1 VKALHRV
8 VWGFF
13 IELHQ
18 KGSAPLNDFLPVTK
32 IPRSGLPDYALVC
45 GDPRR
50 AARIADQFE
59 GKREIGN
66 NREYVTYRG
75 AWKGVDLVVSSHGV
89 GGPGAICMFE
99 ELAQAGVK
107 TIIRVGTCG
116 GLVEAIDDGDL
127 IISTGVVR
135 EDGVSDQLVPVA
147 YPAFSTPEV
156 VIALQQS
163 AQAHGHR
170 WHRGVTWTKA
180 MFFPG
185 VLPFQNEIYQKAGV
199 IAVEMELSALLVM
212 AGLRGIDAGGILVAD
227 GNPKEK
233 TPEYNPHRSI
243 VEEGVGKSI
252 EVALGAIERLASAV
266 PLRPQDGLTRTFAY
280 R

>member
-1 VKALHRV
+1 
-8 VWGFF
+8 
-13 IELHQ
+13 
-18 KGSAPLNDFLPVTK
+18 LNDFLPVTK
-32 IPRSGLPDYALVC
+32 IPRSGLPAYALVC

-50 AARIADQFE
+50 AARIAGYFE
-59 GKREIGN
+59 NSREIGS

-75 AWKGVDLVVSSHGV
+75 AWKGVDLTVSSHGV

-99 ELAQAGVK
+99 ELAMAGSK

-127 IISTGVVR
+127 VISTATVR

-156 VIALQQS
+156 ALALQAA
-163 AQAHGHR
+163 AQAVGHP
-170 WHRGVTWTKA
+170 WHRGITWTKA
-180 MFFPG
+180 AFFPG
-185 VLPFQNEIYQKAGV
+185 VIMPPYEGYLKAGI

-212 AGLRGIDAGGILVAD
+212 AGLRGVRAGGILVVD
-227 GNPKEK
+227 GNPVKRQGEA
-233 TPEYNPHRSI
+233 YNPHRSI
-243 VEEGVGKSI
+243 VEDAVGKSI
-252 EVALGAIERLASAV
+252 EVALGAVERLAAAD
-266 PLRPQDGLTRTFAY
+266 PHQPQDGSVRPFAF